1 MSYIENRTILQKAD
15 MVLADLT
22 TGGGLLAPAQAKKFM
37 RLLTKESVLLG
48 QVTFE
53 PMGAPKKEINQI
65 KFGSRVLRAGHS
77 GQELAEVDRTKPDL
91 SKVELDAQL
100 FKGEVHIPDEVFED
114 NIERGELR
122 QTIME
127 LLGKAVSRDLEEV
140 VINGDTASVDPF
152 LAQFDGILKQATSN
166 VVDAAGATVTKD
178 LFNDLLK
185 SLPARYRK
193 NKRELRHYVASD
205 AELDYRNTLAE
216 RATVAGDRI
225 LETDVPV
232 FASGVPIVGVPLFP
246 DDLGPGSDQ
255 TAIILSHPKN
265 IHVGVW
271 RQIRV
276 ESARDISKGVLKI
289 VVTLRADTK
298 YAEEEGAAKMINLGL
313 A

>member
-1 MSYIENRTILQKAD
+1 MSYMDNRSILQKAD
-15 MVLADLT
+15 MVLSDLT

-37 RLLTKESVLLG
+37 RLLTKESSLLG

-53 PMGAPKKEINQI
+53 PMGGPKKEINQI
-65 KFGSRVLRAGHS
+65 RFGGRVLHAGSS
-77 GQELAEVDRTKPDL
+77 GQELAAGDRSKPDL

-100 FKGEVHIPDEVFED
+100 FKGEVHIPDKVFED

-140 VINGDTASVDPF
+140 VINGDTTSADPF
-152 LAQFDGILKQATSN
+152 LAQLDGILAQAQSN
-166 VVDAAGATVTKD
+166 VVDAAAGPVTKA

-185 SLPARYRK
+185 ALPPRYRK
-193 NKRELRHYVASD
+193 NKRELRHYLAAD
-205 AELDYRNTLAE
+205 GELDYRDTLAE
-216 RATVAGDRI
+216 RATAMGDRFI
-225 LETDVPV
+225 ETDVPV
-232 FASGVPIVGVPLFP
+232 FASGVPVVGVPLFP
-246 DDLGPGSDQ
+246 DDLGVGNDQ
-255 TAIILSHPKN
+255 TNIILTHPKN

-289 VVTLRADTK
+289 VVTLRADVK
-298 YAEEEGAAKMINLGL
+298 YAEEPGVAKAINVQLQ
-313 A
+313 